1 MSNGNAKSCGFKN
14 YIKEYASNYKKK
26 FKIKNYVTYIIFVVV
41 IAILT
46 GLNAGGQLNNLSRLT
61 LERIGYSIIMA
72 TSLSLVVGFLGE
84 LSLGHAGFICL
95 GAYFGTFFQN
105 TVFPSL
111 TVASPLIALILAMLI
126 GGLIAGVFGFIIGL
140 PALRLKGD
148 YLAIV
153 TLAFGEIVRTVF
165 QNLDAFGGPEGLVNN
180 YRYDKNRLFL
190 VTFIVAFLALVLINN
205 FIRSKHGRA
214 VTSIRD
220 NEIASKAMGVNVTFY
235 KLSVFIFSSFL
246 AGVAGAL
253 LGGASNRVD
262 SATFDYNYS
271 INILVMV
278 VLGGMGNINGS
289 IIAATLIAYIN
300 ALPLPGEIAVFK
312 NLFFALILILI
323 VVYNNSPKLKTVR
336 TKYNFSVLFNFL
348 KSKIVALFSK
358 RKHKKEDPSVEKEF
372 GADWSKVPTKI
383 EMDAILSTD
392 ITPDKSYTPD
402 KADAEP
408 NDGQPKG
415 E

>member
-1 MSNGNAKSCGFKN
+1 MSKGNAKSGGFKN
-14 YIKEYASNYKKK
+14 YLKEYASNYKKK
-26 FKIKNYVTYIIFVVV
+26 FKIKNYVTYIVFVAV
-41 IAILT
+41 IAVLT
-46 GLNAGGQLNNLSRLT
+46 GLNFGGKLNNLSRLT

-111 TVASPLIALILAMLI
+111 TASSPLVALILSMLI

-153 TLAFGEIVRTVF
+153 TLAFGEIVRTIF
-165 QNLDAFGGPEGLVNN
+165 QNFEAFGGPEGLANN
-180 YRYDKNRLFL
+180 YRYDKNWLFL
-190 VTFIVAFLALVLINN
+190 ITFVVAFLALVFINN

-336 TKYNFSVLFNFL
+336 TKYNLTVLFNFL
-348 KSKIVALFSK
+348 KGKILALFYK
-358 RKHKKEDPSVEKEF
+358 HKHKKDDPSVEKEF

-383 EMDAILSTD
+383 EMDAILSAD
-392 ITPDKSYTPD
+392 MTPDKSYVPD
-402 KADAEP
+402 KTGAEP
-408 NDGQPKG
+408 NERPKG